1 MKEKKHIQKKNVLVL
16 GDVMLDCYYYGKV
29 ERISPEAPIPVFLK
43 GDTKYVLGGGANV
56 VSNLVAANQ
65 DVYLCSVIGDDE
77 AGLHLVSM
85 LNEIG
90 CDCSGILHSK
100 GRKTTIKTRLLAQN
114 NQQLIRIDQEQAENI
129 SRFEEEELLKIIKLR
144 LSQADII
151 IISDYLKGVLTISLI
166 QEVIQLCDKK
176 QIPVFIDIKDKN
188 FDKYYG
194 ATLLKPNR
202 NELTMITGM
211 PTESNEEILDA
222 AKKLK
227 EKCKCKYVLTTLGSK
242 GMLIIGDSIEE
253 WISSIEQEVYD
264 VSGAGDTVISYF
276 AASFI
281 NGYDISESANMAN
294 IAAGIKVR
302 KMGTAAVMLKE
313 VMNAYTSKIKDK
325 NNNKLVTINELKL
338 ILENQKGKK
347 LVFTNGCFDIL
358 HRGHVSYLKAAAE
371 FGDLLI
377 VGLNSDRSVKRLK
390 GQDRPVN
397 TEEDRAIILGALEY
411 VDFVVIFDEDTPL
424 KMIKEVQPDVL
435 VKGADY
441 VKDDVIGASFV
452 ESYGGEVKLVRY
464 LSEFSTTGILNKI
477 RRD

>member
-1 MKEKKHIQKKNVLVL
+1 
-16 GDVMLDCYYYGKV
+16 
-29 ERISPEAPIPVFLK
+29 
-43 GDTKYVLGGGANV
+43 
-56 VSNLVAANQ
+56 
-65 DVYLCSVIGDDE
+65 
-77 AGLHLVSM
+77 
-85 LNEIG
+85 
-90 CDCSGILHSK
+90 
-100 GRKTTIKTRLLAQN
+100 
-114 NQQLIRIDQEQAENI
+114 
-129 SRFEEEELLKIIKLR
+129 
-144 LSQADII
+144 
-151 IISDYLKGVLTISLI
+151 
-166 QEVIQLCDKK
+166 
-176 QIPVFIDIKDKN
+176 
-188 FDKYYG
+188 
-194 ATLLKPNR
+194 
-202 NELTMITGM
+202 
-211 PTESNEEILDA
+211 
-222 AKKLK
+222 
-227 EKCKCKYVLTTLGSK
+227 
-242 GMLIIGDSIEE
+242 
-253 WISSIEQEVYD
+253 
-264 VSGAGDTVISYF
+264 
-276 AASFI
+276 
-281 NGYDISESANMAN
+281 MAN

>member
-56 VSNLVAANQ
+56 VSNLLAANQ

-325 NNNKLVTINELKL
+325 NNNK
-338 ILENQKGKK
+338 
-347 LVFTNGCFDIL
+347 
-358 HRGHVSYLKAAAE
+358 R
-371 FGDLLI
+371 
-377 VGLNSDRSVKRLK
+377 KR
-390 GQDRPVN
+390 
-397 TEEDRAIILGALEY
+397 
-411 VDFVVIFDEDTPL
+411 
-424 KMIKEVQPDVL
+424 
-435 VKGADY
+435 
-441 VKDDVIGASFV
+441 
-452 ESYGGEVKLVRY
+452 
-464 LSEFSTTGILNKI
+464 
-477 RRD
+477 